1 MPLIISSDREEKI
14 KENVYIFL
22 EENGFNKNSF
32 SLSTEELWR
41 KKDAYHRFDIV
52 IYRDSLIWCV
62 IEIAGSKSWMKPK
75 ENGVKKWLNRTS
87 AEYGI
92 ITDGTNFSIIKNSSK
107 IENASFN
114 AVDKSDLVKKLIRN
128 SDVSWKNKR
137 IKICSNVIR
146 KFENGK
152 KFSNKI
158 SFNKSNRLSF
168 QEKYEKNFFEAMLGL
183 TQKTIYR
190 YVSFD
195 TLFSILNEKTYRM
208 SGLAGMNDKSEPDY
222 FDNYLGD
229 ASKIENDIFISS
241 CSLLKDELTMWRLY
255 GEDGCGA
262 CLVLEIQDT
271 LTDSFSLLKVDY
283 GSKKKGHNK
292 IDLLQELQENSF
304 SFQEMNKW
312 KHFFKP
318 YEFKSEKEVRLLFT
332 NNNHLENSVE
342 RKWIKTFRNSIINP
356 IVDIPLNEKEFPLKL
371 KSIILGPKF
380 PEKRLNQKQLKEM
393 IKDRELGN
401 IKVYYSKIEN
411 YR

>member
-190 YVSFD
+190 Y
-195 TLFSILNEKTYRM
+195 TYLFFYTITK
-208 SGLAGMNDKSEPDY
+208 
-222 FDNYLGD
+222 F
-229 ASKIENDIFISS
+229 
-241 CSLLKDELTMWRLY
+241 
-255 GEDGCGA
+255 
-262 CLVLEIQDT
+262 
-271 LTDSFSLLKVDY
+271 
-283 GSKKKGHNK
+283 
-292 IDLLQELQENSF
+292 
-304 SFQEMNKW
+304 
-312 KHFFKP
+312 
-318 YEFKSEKEVRLLFT
+318 
-332 NNNHLENSVE
+332 
-342 RKWIKTFRNSIINP
+342 RK
-356 IVDIPLNEKEFPLKL
+356 
-371 KSIILGPKF
+371 
-380 PEKRLNQKQLKEM
+380 
-393 IKDRELGN
+393 
-401 IKVYYSKIEN
+401 
-411 YR
+411 